1 MKEKSGAWVKTL
13 VLILSIN
20 LFVCG
25 DIVEC
30 TESVSKFLNS
40 LSGDEIIY
48 IINPCNNPEFKK
60 GTPFGTL
67 AQYEKE
73 DEYYESFNECFK
85 NIVIFRI
92 DFEMDKNEK
101 KIKKFFSSLRNRDK
115 SYTFRNPCDLDLPEK
130 ITEILIEGIEQIS
143 EKKNK
148 FAYLAIKNED
158 EKYIKETFYVITQ
171 STYLKNIINDIE
183 SSIDEVFKDGEYI
196 SYNFCFLNTKPF
208 QFDNNTFTKAYN
220 IKRIDNLDIT
230 HNNESGNE
238 NEEDQKPYQF
248 GNILNDPYNIENENS
263 SIISNNER
271 IGNNLD
277 ISNNGSDDKNK
288 AQNKFQI
295 GNNIL
300 NNVNIKSN
308 NNSNIINNNE
318 RIDNHKAINNENND
332 KNEEAKKPFE
342 YCYKLE
348 AISCTREP
356 FEYIYPSLLLT
367 HKITP
372 CKKNNSIEYFE
383 IRCEYKNK
391 KKEENNA
398 NNINNNNL
406 TSENLPAGE

>member
-1 MKEKSGAWVKTL
+1 
-13 VLILSIN
+13 
-20 LFVCG
+20 
-25 DIVEC
+25 
-30 TESVSKFLNS
+30 
-40 LSGDEIIY
+40 
-48 IINPCNNPEFKK
+48 
-60 GTPFGTL
+60 
-67 AQYEKE
+67 
-73 DEYYESFNECFK
+73 
-85 NIVIFRI
+85 
-92 DFEMDKNEK
+92 MDKNEK
-101 KIKKFFSSLRNRDK
+101 KIKKFFSSLPNRDKSYTFTDPHNHDVPNRDK
-115 SYTFRNPCDLDLPEK
+115 SYTFRNPYDLDVPK
-130 ITEILIEGIEQIS
+130 TIKKILIEGIKQIS
-143 EKKNK
+143 EEKNK
-148 FAYLAIKNED
+148 FAHLAIKNED
-158 EKYIKETFYVITQ
+158 EKHIKKSFYVITP

-183 SSIDEVFKDGEYI
+183 FSINEVFKDGEYI
-196 SYNFCFLNTKPF
+196 SYSFCFLNTEPF
-208 QFDNNTFTKAYN
+208 QFDNDTFTKAYN

-248 GNILNDPYNIENENS
+248 GNILNNPYNIENENS
-263 SIISNNER
+263 SIISNNEK

-348 AISCTREP
+348 AISCTRETR
-356 FEYIYPSLLLT
+356 EYIYPSVLKLT
-367 HKITP
+367 HEIKD
-372 CKKNNSIEYFE
+372 CKNNDSTKYFE

-406 TSENLPAGE
+406 PSENLPAGE